1 MAFVCNTQDRQPAPR
16 VYHGHTHPRA
26 DRVQLLP
33 HPLQSLAPPLLP
45 LGVSQSP
52 PLCGA
57 VLYCQGWAN
66 QGCCCCGIIGH
77 TDPMPL
83 LDLLPFCFWL
93 LIHARMRPAL
103 QGPSCQSWASQAW
116 YCCGFIHLTDPVSFQ
131 LLAAASGCSFIS
143 LHSFNGLP
151 PISPLA
157 SSSPIA
163 QTRFLILNPP
173 STLVTSRTFS
183 PRWSPKHW

>member
-16 VYHGHTHPRA
+16 VYHGHTQPRA

-33 HPLQSLAPPLLP
+33 HPRQSLARPLLP

-66 QGCCCCGIIGH
+66 QGCCCCGIIDH

-131 LLAAASGCSFIS
+131 LLAAASGCSKP
-143 LHSFNGLP
+143 LLKGPTGPLVPLP
-151 PISPLA
+151 
-157 SSSPIA
+157 
-163 QTRFLILNPP
+163 
-173 STLVTSRTFS
+173 LVPVQQVLQLGVPCSRVCS
-183 PRWSPKHW
+183 QSIG